1 MSTQLVGWGG
11 NYLSKVLQLEHFIYH
26 RLFLRLLC
34 VLPCKLQCEQSSD
47 IYQEKKSQH
56 FCTYLLAQN
65 VLLSCLIVCDSEH
78 AKSNL
83 YYKIEKVIQTLQVTL
98 FWRHSERRNGNKKS
112 TRKRKHT
119 FLRWIYQ
126 YA

>member
-47 IYQEKKSQH
+47 IYQEKKVNIFAPTFWH
-56 FCTYLLAQN
+56 KMCYCP
-65 VLLSCLIVCDSEH
+65 VLL
-78 AKSNL
+78 
-83 YYKIEKVIQTLQVTL
+83 YVTL
-98 FWRHSERRNGNKKS
+98 S
-112 TRKRKHT
+112 TPNPTSITK
-119 FLRWIYQ
+119 
-126 YA
+126 